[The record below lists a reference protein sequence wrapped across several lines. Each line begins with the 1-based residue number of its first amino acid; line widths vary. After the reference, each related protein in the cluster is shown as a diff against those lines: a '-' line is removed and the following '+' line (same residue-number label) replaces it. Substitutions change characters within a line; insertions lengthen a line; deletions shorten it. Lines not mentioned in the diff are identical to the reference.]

1 MNVMTVSNPSDAD
14 FQSEWLETNGIGG
27 FASST
32 VTGMNTR
39 RYHGLLMAATKPPA
53 GRMLLLS
60 KLEETLIVNGQ
71 RFDLSTNQF
80 HDSLHPRG
88 YQYLTEFRLDPT
100 PVWSWEASGA
110 RVVKT
115 LTMPQG
121 ENTVVITYEITG
133 PDCSLEIRPLI
144 AFRDFHSTTHAIEA
158 LDHTVAVEPAL
169 ASVQPYEGLPR
180 LFFSHNADDLNPTGY
195 WYYGFEY
202 EREKERGLD
211 FTEDLYNPFTLHF
224 SGSKATITASTQS
237 PATTNPPPE
246 PPMGPGLIPA
256 LTRAASQ
263 FIVNRGEL
271 KSVIAGYHWFGDW
284 GRDTMISLPGLT
296 LATGRPEVARNIL
309 LAFAGVV
316 DKGMLPNRF
325 PDSGEAPEYNTVDAT
340 LWFFEAIRSYAH
352 HTGDLAFV
360 REHLY
365 KTLQEIVDWHIRGTR
380 FNIHVDEN
388 GLLICGEGLTWMD
401 ARVDSRCITGRS
413 GKPVEIQAL
422 WYNALRI
429 LQTFAKAF
437 DDAATQKQ
445 TGELAD
451 RALRSFNKTFWNEQA
466 DCLYDTIDPDDSA
479 IRPSQVIAASLH
491 HIMLPLDRTTRMLT
505 TVERELLTPVG
516 LRTLS
521 PQDSCYCPRYE
532 GGPTQRDAAYHQG
545 TVWPWLIGPF
555 ITAYMKANGGS
566 PGVRDAARQR
576 AQGWLDNFIPHLRE
590 AGLGQVSEIFDGD
603 APHTPRGCIAQAWS
617 VAELLRVAFEDL
629 SEDLTEDPDAQT
641 K

>member
-1 MNVMTVSNPSDAD
+1 MNVLDPSD
-14 FQSEWLETNGIGG
+14 QSSQREWLETNGIGG

-60 KLEETLIVNGQ
+60 KLEETLIVNGK

-80 HDSLHPRG
+80 QSAIHPRG

-100 PVWSWEASGA
+100 PVWTWEASGA

-121 ENTVVITYEITG
+121 ENTVIVTYELTYEITG
-133 PDCSLEIRPLI
+133 HDCSLEIRPLI
-144 AFRDFHSTTHAIEA
+144 AFRDFHATTHNNEA
-158 LDHTVAVEPAL
+158 LDRTVATEPHL

-180 LFFSHNADDLNPTGY
+180 LYFSHNADDLNPAGY

-224 SGSKATITASTQS
+224 SGNKATITASTQF
-237 PATTNPPPE
+237 PANATPQTEAPLS
-246 PPMGPGLIPA
+246 PGLIPA

-263 FIVNRGEL
+263 FIVNRGDF

-296 LATGRPEVARNIL
+296 LATGHPEIARNIL
-309 LAFAGVV
+309 LAFSGVV
-316 DKGMLPNRF
+316 DQGMLPNRF
-325 PDSGEAPEYNTVDAT
+325 PDGGEAPEYNTVDAT
-340 LWFFEAIRSYAH
+340 LWFFEAIRSYSH
-352 HTGDLAFV
+352 HTGDLTFV

-380 FNIHVDEN
+380 FNIHMDSD

-401 ARVDSRCITGRS
+401 ARVDRHCITGRS

-429 LQTFAKAF
+429 LQTFAKTF
-437 DDAATQKQ
+437 DDSPAQKQ
-445 TGELAD
+445 TGDLAD
-451 RALRSFNKTFWNEQA
+451 RTLRNFNKTFWNEQA
-466 DCLYDTIDPDDSA
+466 GCLYDTIDPCDSA

-491 HIMLPLDRTTRMLT
+491 HTMLPLDRTVRILA
-505 TVERELLTPVG
+505 TVERELLTPFG

-521 PQDSCYCPRYE
+521 PQDPCYRPRYE
-532 GGPTQRDAAYHQG
+532 GGPAQRDAAYHQG
-545 TVWPWLIGPF
+545 TVWPWLMGPF
-555 ITAYMKANGGS
+555 ITAYVKANGRS
-566 PGVRDAARQR
+566 DSARQR
-576 AQGWLDNFIPHLRE
+576 AQGWVDNFIPHLRE
-590 AGLGQVSEIFDGD
+590 AGLCQVSEIFDGD
-603 APHTPRGCIAQAWS
+603 APHAPRGCIAQAWS

-629 SEDLTEDPDAQT
+629 